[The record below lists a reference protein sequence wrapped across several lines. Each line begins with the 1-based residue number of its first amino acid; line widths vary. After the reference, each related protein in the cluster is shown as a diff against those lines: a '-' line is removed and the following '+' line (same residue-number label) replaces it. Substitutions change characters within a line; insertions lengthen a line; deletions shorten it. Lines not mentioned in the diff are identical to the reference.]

1 MAKIFTTSATKIGRH
16 ENYGGKYRKGRSGD
30 RGEEYKDEY
39 LDFMASPQGLLAFQ
53 YGAREF
59 FFAGGRGSV
68 CFERESHLKAL
79 HFISTKKVCFC
90 AKGSFPRR
98 RHIST
103 AEVYFYGERNISTA
117 DAHFYGGGVFL
128 RGGVSL
134 RRKCISMK
142 EVNLKAIS
150 L

>member
-16 ENYGGKYRKGRSGD
+16 ENYGGKYRKGSSGD

-59 FFAGGRGSV
+59 FFGGGGRGSV

-79 HFISTKKVCFC
+79 HFISTKKVCFY

-103 AEVYFYGERNISTA
+103 AEVYFYGEGTFLQRMHISTA
-117 DAHFYGGGVFL
+117 EVYFYAEVYLYEESVFL
-128 RGGVSL
+128 
-134 RRKCISMK
+134 
-142 EVNLKAIS
+142 
-150 L
+150 